1 MESSREMHSILV
13 IDDEE
18 AMRETLCTALT
29 AQGFR
34 AIGAANGNDGLRK
47 FRKLKVSLVL
57 TDLVMPDLD
66 GIGLIREIKRTA
78 PDMPVIAMSG
88 WQRCGVSFYLDV
100 AKALGAAEVLA
111 KPFTIRELRT
121 RIDRCLAA

>member
-1 MESSREMHSILV
+1 MHSVLV
-13 IDDEE
+13 IDDED
-18 AMRETLCTALT
+18 ALRETLCVALA

-34 AIGAANGNDGLRK
+34 AIGAADGKDGLRK
-47 FRKLKVSLVL
+47 FSMVPVSLVL
-57 TDLVMPDLD
+57 TDLVMPELD
-66 GIGLIREIKRTA
+66 GIGLIREIKRAA
-78 PDMPVIAMSG
+78 PNIPVIAMSG

-100 AKALGAAEVLA
+100 AKALGADDALV